1 MPLTKA
7 KTDIIDLNKD
17 TTINTINIG
26 LGGGQVQN
34 NIRIGFDALKHN
46 TIGAGNVAVGF
57 TVMAANTEG
66 VANTAV
72 GNTAMISNTIG
83 SNNTGIGANALGQN
97 VVGVENTA
105 VGSDALLSNTGNQ
118 NTAIGYASLGA
129 NTTANLNTAV
139 GYVALGENVTGTV
152 NTALG
157 ANALQFNTSGNSN
170 TAVGAFVLLDN
181 TTGVSNT
188 AVGAGALIDNTT
200 GIRNT
205 AVGFNALSNNTTFTN
220 AGGFGYDTQVTGSNQ
235 IRIGNTS
242 ITSVTC
248 QTNAWSDG
256 RDKADIRDTVLGL
269 DFINELRPVDYK
281 WDYREDYRTSPPD
294 IVIKPLEPKENASDE
309 EKQKYAEELA
319 VYEAY
324 VVVRDK
330 WLEDSKLKNITHDG
344 THKRTRFHHG
354 LIAQE
359 IKAVIEKTGVDFGG
373 FQDHTIDGGD
383 EAMTIGYNELIGPLI
398 KAVQELSAEVKTL
411 KDKLKDQ

>member
-17 TTINTINIG
+17 TTINTIKIG
-26 LGGGQVQN
+26 LGGGQV
-34 NIRIGFDALKHN
+34 
-46 TIGAGNVAVGF
+46 
-57 TVMAANTEG
+57 AANTCVG
-66 VANTAV
+66 FSALQSNTTGSGNTAV
-72 GNTAMISNTIG
+72 GCQASSGNTQ
-83 SNNTGIGANALGQN
+83 GA
-97 VVGVENTA
+97 
-105 VGSDALLSNTGNQ
+105 S
-118 NTAIGYASLGA
+118 
-129 NTTANLNTAV
+129 
-139 GYVALGENVTGTV
+139 

-157 ANALQFNTSGNSN
+157 VSTLQFNTSGNSN
-170 TAVGAFVLLDN
+170 TAVGAFVLVDN
-181 TTGVSNT
+181 TTGSSNT

-200 GIRNT
+200 GIGNT
-205 AVGFNALSNNTTFTN
+205 AVGFNALANNTTFTN
-220 AGGFGYDTQVTGSNQ
+220 VGGFGYDAQVTGSNQ

-242 ITSVTC
+242 ITSVTS

-383 EAMTIGYNELIGPLI
+383 EAMTVGYNELIGPMI
-398 KAVQELSAEVKTL
+398 KAIQELSSEVASL
-411 KDKLKDQ
+411 KAQLNP